1 MCDTII
7 ATPAATKNGVML
19 FGKNSDRE
27 SDEVQNI
34 AINDRSTYQPDAK
47 VKCTFIEIPQVQETH
62 RILLSKP
69 YWMFGAEMGMN
80 EHGVTIGNEAL
91 MTRVKP
97 GRIGLTGM
105 DLLRLALERS
115 KTAVEA
121 RDTIISLLETHGQGG
136 NCGYR
141 DKLFYMNGFIIA
153 DQQHA
158 FVLETIDKN
167 WAWKEVKDVWSMSN
181 KISLEHDYDAIS
193 DGLIPYAINKGW
205 CNSEEDF
212 NFSKNYSDKII
223 TWGAAGKNR
232 EQSNRC
238 HLREKKGTLT
248 THDMMQILRYHTDN
262 PNWKPHQGLRMTVC
276 AHAANNLTKHSQTVN
291 SLVAHIKKENFMCY
305 TTGSSNP
312 CMSPYF
318 PVFAPGTTLPM
329 GYLPGGEFFNK
340 THFWWVAEKIHRQA
354 VLDYLPAVAH
364 LKGPLEKYEAS
375 MITEVEAENRLLDQK
390 AIDTYFTIVQ
400 QLILDWEK
408 LISSFPKK
416 RSPLPFRKF
425 WQKYNKLNQ
434 IS

>member
-34 AINDRSTYQPDAK
+34 EINERSSHNPNEM
-47 VKCTFIEIPQVQETH
+47 VKCTLIEIPQVQETY

-69 YWMFGAEMGMN
+69 FWMFGAEMGMN
-80 EHGVTIGNEAL
+80 EFGVTIGNEAF

-97 GRIGLTGM
+97 AKIGLTGM

-121 RDTIISLLETHGQGG
+121 RDTIIALLETHGQGG

-141 DKLFYMNGFIIA
+141 DTFYYMNGFIIA
-153 DQQHA
+153 DHHQA
-158 FVLETIDKN
+158 FVLETVEKN

-193 DGLIPYAINKGW
+193 DGLISYAVNKGW

-212 NFSKNYSDKII
+212 NFSKHYSDKII
-223 TWGAAGKNR
+223 TWGAGAKNR
-232 EQSNRC
+232 EQANRC
-238 HLREKKGTLT
+238 HLIEKKGTLT
-248 THDMMQILRYHTDN
+248 TQDMMQILRYHSDD
-262 PNWKPHQGLRMTVC
+262 PNWSPHKGLRMTVC
-276 AHAANNLTKHSQTVN
+276 AHAANNLTKHNQTAN
-291 SLVAHIKKENFMCY
+291 SMVTRIEKGKFMCY

-318 PVFAPGTTLPM
+318 PIFAPGTTLPA
-329 GYLPGGEFFNK
+329 GYLPGGEYYNED
-340 THFWWVAEKIHRQA
+340 HFWWVAEKIHRQA

-375 MITEVEAENRLLDQK
+375 MITEIEAENHLLDQG
-390 AIDTYFTIVQ
+390 AIDAYFTTVQ
-400 QLILDWEK
+400 QLIADWEN
-408 LISSFPKK
+408 LISSSPKK

-425 WQKYNKLNQ
+425 WQRYNTLNR
-434 IS
+434 IP